1 MKILFKNGW
10 IVDGT
15 GEKPYQG
22 DVLTEDDRIVSV
34 GGSISADADKVLDIT
49 DCQICPGFI
58 DAHSHND
65 FFCDREDAEKF
76 FRPFMEQGITTQIT
90 GNCSFSVFGMDA
102 DSPHMKELGG
112 GLFSVLRPGSFASF
126 KERQKGNLYVNIAPL
141 VGNGSVRAGMTGYDP
156 TPLSKEQIQ
165 KEMEYVEEA
174 MQGGALGGSYGFM
187 YEPNRYAQPDEL
199 LAFAETI
206 AKYDGIVTV
215 HPRACAII
223 SADYPLFSKKS
234 HLELGLD
241 EVVDIMKKAKCRLEY
256 SHLIFTGSRS
266 WKLLDKM
273 LTSFHKTREEGWD
286 IAYDNYAFHYG
297 ASVITVVFPA
307 WYAALSKEEAAKPSN
322 KRKLA
327 FTIFL
332 YRKLFGI
339 DWDDLVVAYISDEHR
354 DYEGKTVLDCAREE
368 GIKPLDM
375 YLKLVELSDRK
386 GSIYLGK
393 YYNDAIVRRLMEDDL
408 SVFMTD
414 AWVEDKGLQNIAAYQ
429 TFPQF
434 FVLARK
440 YGIPVEKIVRKMTG
454 ATVDRFHIAERGY
467 LKEGYKADI
476 TVIDASHMKV
486 NEKVPDAK
494 PEGISHVMVNGRLVV
509 ENGAF
514 IGGKAGEI
522 ILRADVQPSP
532 ARP

>member
-1 MKILFKNGW
+1 M
-10 IVDGT
+10 
-15 GEKPYQG
+15 
-22 DVLTEDDRIVSV
+22 EDDRIVTV
-34 GGSISADADKVLDIT
+34 GGNISADVDKVLDIT

-65 FFCDREDAEKF
+65 FFCDREDSEKF
-76 FRPFMEQGITTQIT
+76 FRPFIEQGITTQIT
-90 GNCSFSVFGMDA
+90 GNCSFSVFGMDP
-102 DSPHMKELGG
+102 DSPHVKN
-112 GLFSVLRPGSFASF
+112 P
-126 KERQKGNLYVNIAPL
+126 
-141 VGNGSVRAGMTGYDP
+141 
-156 TPLSKEQIQ
+156 
-165 KEMEYVEEA
+165 
-174 MQGGALGGSYGFM
+174 GGSYGFM

-223 SADYPLFSKKS
+223 SADFPLTSKKS

-273 LTSFHKTREEGWD
+273 LTAFHKTREEGWD

-327 FTIFL
+327 FTIYL

-354 DYEGKTVLDCAREE
+354 NYEGKTVRLSAE
-368 GIKPLDM
+368 KPVKWFSGQM
-375 YLKLVELSDRK
+375 SSQHKTFFLS
-386 GSIYLGK
+386 
-393 YYNDAIVRRLMEDDL
+393 
-408 SVFMTD
+408 
-414 AWVEDKGLQNIAAYQ
+414 Q
-429 TFPQF
+429 
-434 FVLARK
+434 
-440 YGIPVEKIVRKMTG
+440 
-454 ATVDRFHIAERGY
+454 
-467 LKEGYKADI
+467 
-476 TVIDASHMKV
+476 
-486 NEKVPDAK
+486 
-494 PEGISHVMVNGRLVV
+494 
-509 ENGAF
+509 
-514 IGGKAGEI
+514 
-522 ILRADVQPSP
+522 LRSL
-532 ARP
+532 

>member
-1 MKILFKNGW
+1 MKVLYKNGW

-15 GEKPYQG
+15 GKKPYQG
-22 DVLTEDDRIVSV
+22 DVLTDGDKIVSV
-34 GGSISADADKVLDIT
+34 GGSAAEAEADKVLDIT
-49 DCQICPGFI
+49 GCQICPGLI

-65 FFCDREDAEKF
+65 FFCDREDSEKF
-76 FRPFMEQGITTQIT
+76 FRPFIEQGITTQIT
-90 GNCSFSVFGMDA
+90 GNCSFSAFGMDE
-102 DSPHMKELGG
+102 DNPHTPKLGG
-112 GLFSVLRPGSFASF
+112 GLFSVLKPGSFAAF
-126 KERQKGNLYVNIAPL
+126 KKRMKGNLMVNIAPL
-141 VGNGSVRAGMTGYDP
+141 IGNGSVRAGLTGYDP
-156 TPLSKEQIQ
+156 APLTKEQIREEL
-165 KEMEYVEEA
+165 KHVEEA
-174 MQGGALGGSYGFM
+174 MKEGALGGSFGFM
-187 YEPNRYAQPDEL
+187 YEPNRYSKMNEL
-199 LAFAETI
+199 VAFAKMV
-206 AKYDGIVTV
+206 AKYDGIITV
-215 HPRACAII
+215 HPRACAIL
-223 SADYPLFSKKS
+223 SADYPLFTRKS

-241 EVVDIMKKAKCRLEY
+241 EVIAIMKHAKCRMEY

-273 LTSFHKTREEGWD
+273 LAAFHRTRSEGYE

-327 FTIFL
+327 QTIFL

-339 DWDDLVVAYISDEHR
+339 DWDDMVVAYISDEHR
-354 DYEGKTVLDCAREE
+354 EYEGKTVLDCAREE
-368 GIKPLDM
+368 GLKPLDM
-375 YLKLVELSDRK
+375 YLKLVELSNRK

-408 SVFMTD
+408 SIFMTD

-434 FVLARK
+434 FVLAKR

-454 ATVDRFHIAERGY
+454 ATVDRFHIENRGY

-476 TVIDASHMKV
+476 TVIDLARMKV
-486 NEKVPDAK
+486 NESVPDAK
-494 PEGISHVMVNGRLVV
+494 PEGIVHVAVNGKLVV
-509 ENGAF
+509 ENSEYK
-514 IGGKAGEI
+514 GGRSGEVV
-522 ILRADVQPSP
+522 LRAGYE
-532 ARP
+532 RRE